1 MSRLI
6 TLFTVLSGCA
16 IDGVYTGD
24 CTLESGESKY
34 VYEVEVDIDQEGED
48 IGGDALVLYP
58 EDPMGGSYGKGEI
71 QGSKDGDDVQMLLKF
86 DEGALENANMTLD
99 GGSYY
104 ITGETTAEV
113 VDGLVYNDT
122 SGECLAACHSECIA
136 NCSVAAIASVAE
148 AWCVTPGEPI
158 EYCAPP
164 PECTRCLR
172 AAR

>member
-6 TLFTVLSGCA
+6 TLFSVLSGCA

-34 VYEVEVDIDQEGED
+34 VYEVEIDIDQEGED

-71 QGSKDGDDVQMLLKF
+71 QGSKDGDNVQMLLKF

-99 GGSYY
+99 GTIDGRDISGGCERGNLFGSF
-104 ITGETTAEV
+104 T
-113 VDGLVYNDT
+113 
-122 SGECLAACHSECIA
+122 
-136 NCSVAAIASVAE
+136 
-148 AWCVTPGEPI
+148 VT
-158 EYCAPP
+158 
-164 PECTRCLR
+164 RQ
-172 AAR
+172 